1 MASFTILV
9 ASSSVLPSVTN
20 PGKEGTVTVYPL
32 FPFFSK
38 NAVKYFCIFVF
49 MYSNILHLYYK

>member
-1 MASFTILV
+1 
-9 ASSSVLPSVTN
+9 
-20 PGKEGTVTVYPL
+20 VYPL